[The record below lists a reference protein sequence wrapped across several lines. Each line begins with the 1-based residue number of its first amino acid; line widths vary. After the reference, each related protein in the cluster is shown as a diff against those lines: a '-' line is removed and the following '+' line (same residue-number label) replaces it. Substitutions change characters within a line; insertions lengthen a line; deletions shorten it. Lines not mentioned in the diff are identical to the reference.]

1 MDLIQNIN
9 TLHKQKIKI
18 SIQSE
23 SLKIISQHYDGMVRT
38 KSSYLNKISYFANDD
53 FSLFSMKCCLKNF
66 RGSTNAL

>member
-23 SLKIISQHYDGMVRT
+23 SLKITNQHYDGMVRT
-38 KSSYLNKISYFANDD
+38 KFIFE
-53 FSLFSMKCCLKNF
+53 
-66 RGSTNAL
+66 